1 MTNRL
6 HSGGRVDYGEEHS
19 RFHGHDRYGELYPV
33 GLLSDW
39 DEAHP
44 IVIIAHSL
52 GGNTAWVLQNYL
64 ELQRFPGQET
74 SSRWI
79 SGNASVCPSSLRF
92 SPC

>member
-1 MTNRL
+1 MYNTTEWL

-64 ELQRFPGQET
+64 ELQRFPGHET

-79 SGNASVCPSSLRF
+79 SGAGTI
-92 SPC
+92 